1 MTGVLTFVDI
11 IGLCFFDIAICRMC
25 KQHFAKASKNSKE
38 TKAVPEVRVEACVE
52 TALEVSMKVSL
63 D

>member
-1 MTGVLTFVDI
+1 M
-11 IGLCFFDIAICRMC
+11 CRMY

-38 TKAVPEVRVEACVE
+38 TKAVPEVQVEACIE